1 MHRALPFDHCQN
13 SFISLLHQE
22 VSIYNAKTKKDSL
35 VYAMENKQSAN
46 APIQ

>member
-1 MHRALPFDHCQN
+1 MQWALPFDHRQN

-22 VSIYNAKTKKDSL
+22 VSIYNAKTQSTSF
-35 VYAMENKQSAN
+35 VYAIENKPLAN